1 MMTKDLEV
9 CILISMCAH
18 TLLALTYPYVS
29 FRGQT
34 LVNHSFVNL
43 SRVGNDTGGVN
54 SVQCITDLDTCCSG
68 TQGAHRGDWYF
79 PNGTRLL
86 FSDGGGDI
94 YEARGAE
101 NVNVLRKNSNTGPS
115 GIYRCDIATIAVH
128 DKTNTIDIRDRVYV
142 GLYLNGVGEH

>member
-9 CILISMCAH
+9 CILISMCAR

-54 SVQCITDLDTCCSG
+54 SVQCITDLDTCCSSS
-68 TQGAHRGDWYF
+68 QGPHRGDWYF
-79 PNGTRLL
+79 PNGTRLPL
-86 FSDGGGDI
+86 SGGGDI
-94 YEARGAE
+94 YEARGDK
-101 NVNVLRKNSNTGPS
+101 NVYVSRKNSNTGPS
-115 GIYRCDIATIAVH
+115 GIYHCDIATNAVH
-128 DKTNTIDIRDRVYV
+128 DETNTIRDRLYV
-142 GLYLNGVGEH
+142 GLYLNGVGELH